1 MLILL
6 MSLDSFYIQGKTI
19 PRTKTSLRQRN
30 ALSHKE
36 ELQIW
41 SHIWHMLWNPSSG
54 KLYLSKIMYMATHQ
68 HLTAWISETKAK

>member
-6 MSLDSFYIQGKTI
+6 MSLDSFYIQCKII
-19 PRTKTSLRQRN
+19 PNTTLRHGS

-41 SHIWHMLWNPSSG
+41 SHIWHILWNPSSG
-54 KLYLSKIMYMATHQ
+54 KLCLSRIMYMGTHQ
-68 HLTAWISETKAK
+68 HLTGWISESKAK